1 MKLDNICDWITICL
15 VVNCMVNFN
24 LITMMD
30 IHLFFRLKT
39 NNQKRYTRSFQKN
52 ILKFIHLFKQTKMY
66 NSQKFPRSVSLILIE
81 IKL

>member
-52 ILKFIHLFKQTKMY
+52 ILKVYSSLQTNK
-66 NSQKFPRSVSLILIE
+66 NVQFPKISPIGIFN
-81 IKL
+81 IN